1 MQKARPYIWSLT
13 NLRRVQR
20 PDKNAG
26 KSGKK
31 TARPGDIREFPLL
44 PVYGVND
51 DETVEEM
58 QMAIGSTEGQEGNS
72 GNHYDETIQSVIDE
86 GVRLSQEIPE
96 VPSHPTSS
104 SFPAMMAS
112 ASRLLDLISEPTL
125 PTSTFQAPAA
135 RPTPLPSALQPSAAR
150 PTVLPSTFQTSAARP
165 TPLPSTAKPSAARAT
180 VLPSTFQSS
189 AAYHGFSSRTDGL
202 TN

>member
-1 MQKARPYIWSLT
+1 MGIPVQKARPYIRSLT
-13 NLRRVQR
+13 NLRRGQR

-26 KSGKK
+26 KRGKK
-31 TARPGDIREFPLL
+31 TTRPGDVRELPLL

-58 QMAIGSTEGQEGNS
+58 QMAIGSAEGQEDNS

-104 SFPAMMAS
+104 SS
-112 ASRLLDLISEPTL
+112 LQLLDPLRSLL
-125 PTSTFQAPAA
+125 PSSLQLPD
-135 RPTPLPSALQPSAAR
+135 PPHCLPLPSRLQ
-150 PTVLPSTFQTSAARP
+150 L
-165 TPLPSTAKPSAARAT
+165 L
-180 VLPSTFQSS
+180 LLLLLLL
-189 AAYHGFSSRTDGL
+189 AYL
-202 TN
+202 T